1 MLTTVSKINKKETQ
15 IARSHNVFLPLILDS
30 MLKFFPGMA
39 AASSIIFE
47 SIFFVIVVSWMFGSV
62 MVVF

>member
-30 MLKFFPGMA
+30 ILKFFPGMA
-39 AASSIIFE
+39 AVIFE
-47 SIFFVIVVSWMFGSV
+47 SIFCDSG
-62 MVVF
+62 